1 MCTWFP
7 GALCWHYPSELIEPM
22 IKAGCPEGGVV
33 FDPFG
38 GAGTTALVAN
48 QLGRNA
54 VLVEISS
61 EYVDLSWRR
70 LINHGLTD
78 VEVVD
83 ASGPRLSDVAIEH
96 RAALVEPPRPA

>member
-1 MCTWFP
+1 MSRGW
-7 GALCWHYPSELIEPM
+7 
-22 IKAGCPEGGVV
+22 VV

-54 VLVEISS
+54 VLVEISP

-70 LINHGLTD
+70 LIKHGLTD

-83 ASGPRLSDVAIEH
+83 ASAPRSSDVAIEN
-96 RAALVEPPRPA
+96 RAALVELPPPA